1 MTFNDSN
8 TMSTPPQ
15 KKTTTNATHVN
26 EIAWLIEF
34 QFCIDF
40 ASSDL
45 QLDNTIS
52 PVN

>member
-1 MTFNDSN
+1 MIVIQFKP
-8 TMSTPPQ
+8 PPQ
-15 KKTTTNATHVN
+15 KKTTTTNATHVN

-34 QFCIDF
+34 EFCIDF

-45 QLDNTIS
+45 QQDNTIS